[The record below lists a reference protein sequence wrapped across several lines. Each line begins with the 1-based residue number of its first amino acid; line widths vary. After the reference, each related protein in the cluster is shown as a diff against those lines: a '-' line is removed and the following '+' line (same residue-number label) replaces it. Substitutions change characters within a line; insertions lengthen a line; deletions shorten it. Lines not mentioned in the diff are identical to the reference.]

1 MHEGRGDAEGI
12 ASVDPSLFK
21 PLSLIH
27 SVLPDPVVPSVVLLV
42 VENISFL
49 PFFYKTTP
57 PLLVMIVTAFSFC
70 LYHPLYA
77 YQTIPACLPAF
88 SPVIIVVVYLST

>member
-49 PFFYKTTP
+49 PFFYTTP

-77 YQTIPACLPAF
+77 YQAF
-88 SPVIIVVVYLST
+88 ILVIIVVVYLST